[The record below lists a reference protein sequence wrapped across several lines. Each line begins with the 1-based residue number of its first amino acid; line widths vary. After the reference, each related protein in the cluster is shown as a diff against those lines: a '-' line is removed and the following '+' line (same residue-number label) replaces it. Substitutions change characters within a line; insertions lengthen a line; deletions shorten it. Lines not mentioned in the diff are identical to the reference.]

1 MSAQQSPT
9 SPKQALGLAEFVSL
23 MALITSLVA
32 LSIDAMLS
40 ALSQIGQQLGAEKA
54 QQSQLIISMLILGM
68 AIGQLFFGALS
79 DAKGRKFAIQA
90 GLVIFAL
97 GSVICMYAKSMEIM
111 LLGRFIQ
118 GVGVSGPRISS
129 MALIRDQYQ
138 GEAMARVMSF
148 ITMVFILVPMIA
160 PALGQLVLFSFNWQ
174 GIFVLFL
181 LIALIVSLWLACRQ
195 PETLTLEQRR
205 PLNWHNLRQALVF
218 ILSHRQVMGYAL
230 AAGLVF
236 GAFLSYLSTSQT
248 LFQHI
253 YQVGS
258 YFPLYFAVL
267 ALAIGLASFVNAKLV
282 MKLGMLRLS
291 ILALSGMVL
300 FSSLLLLVCW
310 VLGLPPL
317 WLFTVLLML
326 IFFCVGILFGNFNA
340 LAMQPLGEMAGI
352 GAALIGSITNL
363 ISVPTAIL
371 IGAFVVDDVK
381 PVVIGFML
389 CGILSL
395 VSMRWARP

>member
-1 MSAQQSPT
+1 MPQHTVSPQ
-9 SPKQALGLAEFVSL
+9 KQTLGLVEFVSL
-23 MALITSLVA
+23 MAFITSMVA
-32 LSIDAMLS
+32 LSIDTMLP
-40 ALSQIGQQLGAEKA
+40 ALSQIGQQLGAQQA

-68 AIGQLFFGALS
+68 ALGQLFFGALS
-79 DAKGRKFAIQA
+79 DAKGRKFAIQS

-97 GSVICMYAKSMEIM
+97 GSVVCMYASNMQMM

-118 GVGVSGPRISS
+118 GIGVSGPRISS

-138 GEAMARVMSF
+138 GEAMARIMSF

-160 PALGQLVLFSFNWQ
+160 PALGQLVLLSFNWQ
-174 GIFVLFL
+174 AIFALFL
-181 LIALIVSLWLACRQ
+181 FIAVLVSLWLGLRQ
-195 PETLTLEQRR
+195 PETLAVGDRR
-205 PLNWHNLRQALVF
+205 PLSWQNLRQALVF
-218 ILSHRQVMGYAL
+218 ILTHRQVMGYAL

-236 GAFLSYLSTSQT
+236 GAFLAYLSTSQT

-258 YFPLYFAVL
+258 YFPLFFAIL
-267 ALAIGLASFVNAKLV
+267 ALAIGLASFANAKLV
-282 MKLGMLRLS
+282 MRLGMLRLS
-291 ILALSGMVL
+291 VLALSGMVL
-300 FSSLLLLVCW
+300 FSTVLLLVCW
-310 VLGLPPL
+310 SMGLPPL
-317 WLFTVLLML
+317 WLFTGLLML
-326 IFFCVGILFGNFNA
+326 TFFCVGILFGNFNA

-371 IGAFVVDDVK
+371 IGTFVIDDVK
-381 PVVIGFML
+381 PVAVGFAV

-395 VSMRWARP
+395 VSVKWARP